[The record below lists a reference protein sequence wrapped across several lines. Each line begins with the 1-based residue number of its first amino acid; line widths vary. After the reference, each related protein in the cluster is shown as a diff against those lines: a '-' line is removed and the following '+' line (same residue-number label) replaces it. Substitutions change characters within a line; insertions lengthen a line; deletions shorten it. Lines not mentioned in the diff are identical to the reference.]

1 MKSIKAYQWTIMLVL
16 ISAVLGCSDAPTPS
30 PPAGST
36 ASVTVR
42 WDASTSTNLAGY
54 KIYVGTV
61 SGQYGSPVDVGNV
74 TSYVMKDLTLGDT
87 YFFAVTSYN
96 GSGVES
102 AYSNEVSQTV
112 Y

>member
-1 MKSIKAYQWTIMLVL
+1 
-16 ISAVLGCSDAPTPS
+16 
-30 PPAGST
+30 
-36 ASVTVR
+36 
-42 WDASTSTNLAGY
+42 
-54 KIYVGTV
+54 
-61 SGQYGSPVDVGNV
+61 
-74 TSYVMKDLTLGDT
+74 MKDLTLGDT

>member
-1 MKSIKAYQWTIMLVL
+1 MKALYLACVL
-16 ISAVLGCSDAPTPS
+16 CCVGCAGEDQQGQSTLTATLNWNAVT
-30 PPAGST
+30 T
-36 ASVTVR
+36 
-42 WDASTSTNLAGY
+42 TNLAGY
-54 KIYVGTV
+54 KIYSGTV

-74 TSYVMKDLTLGDT
+74 TSYVIKNLIFGNT

-102 AYSNEVSQTV
+102 AYSNEVSKSI